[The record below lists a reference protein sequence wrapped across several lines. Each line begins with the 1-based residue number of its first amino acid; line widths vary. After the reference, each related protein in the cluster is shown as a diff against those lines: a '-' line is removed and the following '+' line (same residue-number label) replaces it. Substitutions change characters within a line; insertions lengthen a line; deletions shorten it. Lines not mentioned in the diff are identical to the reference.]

1 MKDQTPTNGRA
12 ARDPSTSAADPAAA
26 SDADAAAAA
35 FDDAITASGFDP
47 AAFDLETRAV
57 RAGFERTGYGEHSE
71 PMFLTSSFVH
81 TSAANAAAKFSNEI
95 DGYIYSRFR
104 NPTVR
109 LFQDRLAA
117 LEGAEACLA
126 TASGMSAIQSVI
138 MSLTRSGDHIVSS
151 MGVFGTTVQL
161 FSLFE
166 RYGVRTSYV
175 PLTDLAAWEAA
186 IEPSTRFLFLETPAN
201 PSTEVADLESMAAL
215 ARRRGVQL
223 VVDNCF
229 CTPVLQRP
237 LDLGADII
245 VHSATKYLDGQGRVL
260 GGAVLGRRDY
270 VKEKLEPVLRFGGP
284 TMSAF
289 NAWVLAKGL
298 ETLPLRMRQQ
308 SANALAVAQWLE
320 RQPQVQR
327 VLYPGLKSHPQH
339 DIASRQ
345 QRAAGPVLC
354 FEVKGADREQAKAN
368 AWQVVDNCR
377 LLSITANLGDVKT
390 TITHP
395 ASTTHGRMSPAV
407 REAAGITEGL
417 LRIAVGLESPRDVC
431 ADLDRGMRP
440 A

>member
-1 MKDQTPTNGRA
+1 MNAPSSA
-12 ARDPSTSAADPAAA
+12 SRDGSDPDEDPESLGPD
-26 SDADAAAAA
+26 SDY
-35 FDDAITASGFDP
+35 
-47 AAFDLETRAV
+47 DLETRAV
-57 RAGFERTGYGEHSE
+57 RAGFERTPYGEHTE
-71 PMFLTSSFVH
+71 PMFLSSSFVH
-81 TSAANAAAKFSNEI
+81 TSAANAAAKFANEI

-126 TASGMSAIQSVI
+126 TASGMAAIQSVI
-138 MSLTRSGDHIVSS
+138 MSLTASGDHIVSS
-151 MGVFGTTVQL
+151 RGVFGTTVQL
-161 FSLFE
+161 FALFE
-166 RYGVRTSYV
+166 RYGVRTTYV

-186 IEPSTRFLFLETPAN
+186 IEPTTRFLFVETPSN
-201 PSTEVADLESMAAL
+201 PSAEVVDLEALAAV
-215 ARRRGVQL
+215 ARRRGVLL

-229 CTPVLQRP
+229 CTPALQRP
-237 LDLGADII
+237 LELGADIV

-270 VKEKLEPVLRFGGP
+270 VKQKLEPVLRFGGP
-284 TMSAF
+284 TLSAF

-308 SANALAVAQWLE
+308 SANALEVAQWLE
-320 RQPQVQR
+320 RQPQVSLVR
-327 VLYPGLKSHPQH
+327 YPGLKSHPQH
-339 DIASRQ
+339 AVAQRQ
-345 QRAAGPVLC
+345 QLAAGPVLS
-354 FEVKGADREQAKAN
+354 FEVRGATREQARAN

-395 ASTTHGRMSPAV
+395 ASTTHGRMDPAA

-417 LRIAVGLESPRDVC
+417 LRLAVGLESPADVC
-431 ADLDRGMRP
+431 ADLQRGL
-440 A
+440 ATIALD

>member
-1 MKDQTPTNGRA
+1 MNKLPDFPPPDHVPPDHVPPDFA
-12 ARDPSTSAADPAAA
+12 SAE
-26 SDADAAAAA
+26 
-35 FDDAITASGFDP
+35 FDFD
-47 AAFDLETRAV
+47 TRAV
-57 RAGFERTGYGEHSE
+57 RAGFERTNYGEHSE

-117 LEGAEACLA
+117 LEGAQACLA

-138 MSLTRSGDHIVSS
+138 LSLTRSGDHIVSS
-151 MGVFGTTVQL
+151 RGVFGTTVQL
-161 FSLFE
+161 FGLFE

-175 PLTDLAAWEAA
+175 PLTDVVAWEAA
-186 IEPSTRFLFLETPAN
+186 IEPTTRFFFLETPAN
-201 PSTEVADLESMAAL
+201 PSTEVADVAAL
-215 ARRRGVQL
+215 AALAHRHGVLL

-237 LDLGADII
+237 LELGADII

-260 GGAVLGRRDY
+260 GGAVLGTREY
-270 VKEKLEPVLRFGGP
+270 IKEKLEPVLRYGGP
-284 TMSAF
+284 TLSAF

-308 SANALAVAQWLE
+308 SANALEVAQWLE
-320 RQPQVQR
+320 RQPQVAR
-327 VLYPGLKSHPQH
+327 VLYPGLKSHPQYE
-339 DIASRQ
+339 IAARQ
-345 QRAAGPVLC
+345 QSAAGPVLC
-354 FEVKGADREQAKAN
+354 FEVTGSERDQARVN
-368 AWQVVDNCR
+368 AWKVVDNCR

-395 ASTTHGRMSPAV
+395 ASTTHGRMAPAV

-417 LRIAVGLESPRDVC
+417 LRIAVGLESPADVC
-431 ADLDRGMRP
+431 ADLRRGLV
-440 A
+440 AA

>member
-1 MKDQTPTNGRA
+1 MSQPTPKPGKSIPPDPNA
-12 ARDPSTSAADPAAA
+12 ANAAPKAAPSFAA
-26 SDADAAAAA
+26 SSGAPSGASSGAHREAVESEALDASA
-35 FDDAITASGFDP
+35 FPPPDFDSPDFASPDFDM
-47 AAFDLETRAV
+47 ETRAV
-57 RAGFERTGYGEHSE
+57 RAGFERTHYGEHSE

-126 TASGMSAIQSVI
+126 TASGMAAIQAVI
-138 MSLTRSGDHIVSS
+138 LSLTRSGDHIVSS

-161 FSLFE
+161 FGLFE
-166 RYGVRTSYV
+166 RYGVRTTYV

-186 IEPSTRFLFLETPAN
+186 IEPTTRFLFLETPAN
-201 PSTEVADLESMAAL
+201 PSTEVADLEPLAAI
-215 ARRRGVQL
+215 ARRHGVLL

-237 LDLGADII
+237 LELGADIV

-270 VKEKLEPVLRFGGP
+270 VKDKLEPVLRYGGP
-284 TMSAF
+284 TLSAF

-308 SANALAVAQWLE
+308 SANALEVALWLE
-320 RQPQVQR
+320 RQPQVNR
-327 VLYPGLKSHPQH
+327 VLYPGLKSHPQFE
-339 DIASRQ
+339 IASRQ
-345 QRAAGPVLC
+345 QSAAGPVLC
-354 FEVKGADREQAKAN
+354 SKSEARTGRRRGPKPGR
-368 AWQVVDNCR
+368 W
-377 LLSITANLGDVKT
+377 
-390 TITHP
+390 
-395 ASTTHGRMSPAV
+395 STT
-407 REAAGITEGL
+407 AGSCRSLPTL
-417 LRIAVGLESPRDVC
+417 AT
-431 ADLDRGMRP
+431 
-440 A
+440 

>member
-1 MKDQTPTNGRA
+1 MKDQTSSNGK
-12 ARDPSTSAADPAAA
+12 ARDPGNDAADPVAASAAD
-26 SDADAAAAA
+26 DAAAA
-35 FDDAITASGFDP
+35 FDEGVSAHGFDP
-47 AAFDLETRAV
+47 TAFDLETRAV
-57 RAGFERTGYGEHSE
+57 RAGFERTAYGEHSE

-161 FSLFE
+161 FNLFE

>member
-1 MKDQTPTNGRA
+1 MKDKTTSTGTSAGQQPSSGQASPAARA
-12 ARDPSTSAADPAAA
+12 ADE
-26 SDADAAAAA
+26 AAAAV
-35 FDDAITASGFDP
+35 DATFTAHGFDP
-47 AAFDLETRAV
+47 VDFDLETRAV
-57 RAGFERTGYGEHSE
+57 RAGFDRTGYGEHSE

-161 FSLFE
+161 FGLFE
-166 RYGVRTSYV
+166 RYGVRTTYV

-186 IEPSTRFLFLETPAN
+186 IEPATRFLFLETPAN
-201 PSTEVADLESMAAL
+201 PSTEVADLEAIAAL

-237 LDLGADII
+237 LELGADII

-260 GGAVLGRRDY
+260 GGAVLGRNDY
-270 VKEKLEPVLRFGGP
+270 VKEKLETVLRFGGP

-308 SANALAVAQWLE
+308 SANALEVARWLE

-327 VLYPGLKSHPQH
+327 VLYPGLESHPQH
-339 DIASRQ
+339 EIAARQ
-345 QRAAGPVLC
+345 QTAAGPVLC

-368 AWQVVDNCR
+368 AWKVVDNCR

-395 ASTTHGRMSPAV
+395 ASTTHGRMAPPV

-417 LRIAVGLESPRDVC
+417 LRIAVGLESPKDVC
-431 ADLDRGMRP
+431 LDLQRGLQ
-440 A
+440 AN